1 MRDRNA
7 KGNIVATIIILAVTL
22 AILLFIVYSS
32 GIETSA
38 DAIVLKG
45 PYGRTIP
52 YSLIKS
58 AELYESELPAMMVR
72 VNGIGL
78 GFIEMGR
85 YRLKD
90 IGAARLYILKRQKPY
105 LLLRTEDENI
115 LVGLGAQK
123 NRELLENIQNEEG
136 PH

>member
-7 KGNIVATIIILAVTL
+7 KGNIAATILSLLATALILF
-22 AILLFIVYSS
+22 AIVNSS
-32 GIETSA
+32 GAETTA
-38 DAIVLKG
+38 DAFILKG
-45 PYGRTIP
+45 LYGKKIP
-52 YSLIKS
+52 YSLITS
-58 AELYESELPAMMVR
+58 AELYEADLPAMMVK

-90 IGAARLYILKRQKPY
+90 IGVARLYILKRQKPY
-105 LLLRTEDENI
+105 LLLRTEDESI
-115 LVGLGAQK
+115 LVGLGSQK
-123 NRELLENIQNEEG
+123 NRDLLEYIQNREG